1 MRINNRFGL
10 ALTLVVATAITTTP
24 AKADTITTPGN
35 QVIAQSVKGTKVGP
49 AVTTQ
54 VNPKLTDKIKVIQPG
69 GLQGKDGDFKD
80 KNPPFAQAPTFGE
93 GGGGAFVNFK
103 KDTPGAG
110 KLNPAQKINPSA
122 VQKIQ
127 KMQTNGR

>member
-10 ALTLVVATAITTTP
+10 ALTLVVATAITATP
-24 AKADTITTPGN
+24 AKADPTATPATQTIKSNKIVPAGTTK
-35 QVIAQSVKGTKVGP
+35 I
-49 AVTTQ
+49 
-54 VNPKLTDKIKVIQPG
+54 NPQLNDKIKVIQPG
-69 GLQGKDGDFKD
+69 GGIQGTSKDFHD

-93 GGGGAFVNFK
+93 SGGGAFVNFK

-122 VQKIQ
+122 VKKMQKI
-127 KMQTNGR
+127 QTNGR